1 MGGSE
6 TKQIDSQY
14 FEKITFE
21 VNILVCGDYNEQ
33 LLEKDLEKMKIIE
46 KEEGLPYIKKGCHNS
61 IKEWIYYF
69 FEKNNEIG
77 NKTKKF
83 IQTKNRK
90 KNFKNLIL
98 FYSGLNNYTYK
109 DLLQFYDDQPDTYH
123 TNIIIVTK
131 KNEEFVMP
139 EIKRM
144 NKELIRISKEDNI
157 IEQLI
162 HIIEVTSF
170 CNELGDEI
178 GFPKKFINDKLTDKD
193 SQLN

>member
-21 VNILVCGDYNEQ
+21 VNILVCGDYNDQ

-46 KEEGLPYIKKGCHNS
+46 KEEGLPYIKKGCHNA
-61 IKEWIYYF
+61 IKDWIYYF

-90 KNFKNLIL
+90 K
-98 FYSGLNNYTYK
+98 
-109 DLLQFYDDQPDTYH
+109 
-123 TNIIIVTK
+123 
-131 KNEEFVMP
+131 
-139 EIKRM
+139 
-144 NKELIRISKEDNI
+144 
-157 IEQLI
+157 
-162 HIIEVTSF
+162 
-170 CNELGDEI
+170 
-178 GFPKKFINDKLTDKD
+178 KL
-193 SQLN
+193 